1 MANGK
6 WDLNQI
12 QRIRPKQGNSR
23 EILREAIDDGKNKE
37 AFGSRRDNCVPG
49 E

>member
-6 WDLNQI
+6 WDLNEI
-12 QRIRPKQGNSR
+12 QKGRLKQGNSR
-23 EILREAIDDGKNKE
+23 EIAREAIEDDKKKE
-37 AFGSRRDNCVPG
+37 TFGSRRVNCVPG

>member
-6 WDLNQI
+6 WELNER
-12 QRIRPKQGNSR
+12 QRITLKQGNSR
-23 EILREAIDDGKNKE
+23 EIVREAIEEGKNKE
-37 AFGSRRDNCVPG
+37 AFGSRRVDCVPG

>member
-6 WDLNQI
+6 RDLNEI
-12 QRIRPKQGNSR
+12 QGIRLKQGNSQEIVR
-23 EILREAIDDGKNKE
+23 ETIEDNKKKE
-37 AFGSRRDNCVPG
+37 AFGSRRVNCVPG